1 MVAMIGPRPI
11 FSQDMR
17 RDDHKSEAE
26 VDMGTARGMLCFVGV
41 FEIHVCPME
50 LVRHCQ
56 TGVSFFLEVLVEG
69 SGAVAWGV
77 TEYTGPVFLPWIS
90 TRLPRSRASHTLELQ
105 STTAVYRDS
114 GVRLCTDLHFQK
126 FIVFRFRTATPC
138 SPLGAFPVTFGFES
152 AYTESV

>member
-56 TGVSFFLEVLVEG
+56 TGVSFFLKVLVEG

-77 TEYTGPVFLPWIS
+77 TEYRACLSAMDFHQVAPVSSIAH
-90 TRLPRSRASHTLELQ
+90 PRAPVLYYGCLQ
-105 STTAVYRDS
+105 GFRGSAV
-114 GVRLCTDLHFQK
+114 H
-126 FIVFRFRTATPC
+126 
-138 SPLGAFPVTFGFES
+138 
-152 AYTESV
+152 